1 MLDQCAACG
10 KEIETLKTCCGCN
23 SVKYCNADC
32 QKAHRKQHKADCKK
46 KAAEFEVALFE
57 IGKRAAELLDEILFK
72 KPPPR
77 EDCPICMLPL
87 DAECVYQSCCGK
99 SLCPG
104 CTCEMIFAQLESK
117 GKKSNHCCPFCRE
130 TDSMSDN
137 ENKRRHTKRMEA
149 GDADA
154 FTEMGV
160 SYMLGQRGMQQDT
173 NKALGLMQR
182 GAELGSTLAHY
193 NLSCI
198 FYTGEGELEIDETK
212 GLYHRQQAAIRG
224 CVMSR
229 HNLGSYE
236 LEVGNMDR
244 AMKHWMISAGN
255 GCEESL
261 NAIRDGFRNGYVMKD
276 KYEKSLR
283 EYQAYINEVR
293 SDPRNRAATIRNSPE
308 LNAGDIHKMFMD
320 GATSEPVVDSTN

>member
-10 KEIETLKTCCGCN
+10 KASDSLKTCSGCN
-23 SVKYCNADC
+23 AVKYCNADC
-32 QKAHRKQHKADCKK
+32 QKVHRKHHQADCKK
-46 KAAEFEVALFE
+46 RAAEFEVALFE
-57 IGKRAAELLDEILFK
+57 IGKRAVELLDEILFK

-87 DAECVYQSCCGK
+87 LSDTETNYQSCCGK
-99 SLCPG
+99 SLCLG
-104 CTCEMIFAQLESK
+104 CACKMIIAQKKTE
-117 GKKSNHCCPFCRE
+117 GEKSNHRCPFCRE
-130 TDSMSDN
+130 PLSMSDK
-137 ENKRRHTKRMEA
+137 EDKRRYTKRMDD
-149 GDADA
+149 GDAEA
-154 FTEMGV
+154 FTELGMN
-160 SYMLGQRGMQQDT
+160 YLLGQRGFKQDT
-173 NKALGLMQR
+173 NKALELMQR
-182 GAELGSTLAHY
+182 GAELGSTLAHS

-198 FYTGEGELEIDETK
+198 FYTGEGGLEIDETK

-261 NAIRDGFRNGYVMKD
+261 NSIRAELMRGSATKCE
-276 KYEKSLR
+276 YETALR
-283 EYQAYINEVR
+283 DYQAYINEVR
-293 SDPRNRAATIRNSPE
+293 SDPRDAARSWQGMRSNRT
-308 LNAGDIHKMFMD
+308 
-320 GATSEPVVDSTN
+320 